1 MTAKGGRMTA
11 KFSPKKYADLL
22 VTALPQVIENDAE
35 HKRMLAIIEPMMAR
49 EDLSPEEAK
58 LFDLVVKLIQDYED
72 EHYPIE
78 PAAPHQVLQHLMEA
92 RDLKQ
97 KDLVHLFGS
106 PGRASEA
113 INGVRAISKAQAK
126 ALAEFFHVSPE
137 LFI

>member
-1 MTAKGGRMTA
+1 MTA

-22 VTALPQVIENDAE
+22 AATLPQVIENDAE
-35 HKRMLAIIEPMMAR
+35 HKRLLAIVEPMMGR
-49 EDLSPEEAK
+49 EDMSPEEAK
-58 LFDLVVKLIQDYED
+58 LFNLLVKLIQDYED
-72 EHYPIE
+72 EHYPIK

-97 KDLVHLFGS
+97 KDIVHLFGS
-106 PGRASEA
+106 AGRASEA

>member
-1 MTAKGGRMTA
+1 MTA

-35 HKRMLAIIEPMMAR
+35 HKRMRAIIEPMMAR
-49 EDLSPEEAK
+49 ENLSPEEVK
-58 LFDLVVKLIQDYED
+58 LFDLLVKLIQDYED
-72 EHYPIE
+72 EHYTIE

-92 RDLKQ
+92 RDLQQ

-106 PGRASEA
+106 AGRASEA

>member
-1 MTAKGGRMTA
+1 MTA
-11 KFSPKKYADLL
+11 KFSPKKYANLL

-35 HKRMLAIIEPMMAR
+35 HRRLLAIVEPMMGR
-49 EDLSPEEAK
+49 ENLSPEEAK
-58 LFDLVVKLIQDYED
+58 LFDLLVKLIQDYED

-92 RDLKQ
+92 RDLQQ

-106 PGRASEA
+106 AGRASEA

>member
-1 MTAKGGRMTA
+1 MTA
-11 KFSPKKYADLL
+11 KFSPKKYAGLL

-35 HKRMLAIIEPMMAR
+35 YKRMLAIIEPMMGR
-49 EDLSPEEAK
+49 ENLSPEEVK
-58 LFDLVVKLIQDYED
+58 LFDLLVKLIQDFEE

-92 RDLKQ
+92 RDLQQ

-106 PGRASEA
+106 AGRASEA